1 MIFKLIL
8 SSTLIVFFTLQQAFS
23 LNINVGVKHDVKSI
37 KKAIEMSNAHDT
49 IYVHNGLYREANI
62 IINKPLVMIGV
73 DMPTLDGEKKYEIV
87 SIKSSDVT
95 LKGFRVQRSGRAS
108 LDDPGAI
115 KIYESRNVCIE
126 ENVLYDNFFG
136 IYAQYSKNCIIRNNN
151 IIAFGIDEQNIGN
164 GIHCWKSDS
173 LLIIGN
179 TIQGHRD
186 GIYFEFVTNSVIW
199 RNIAIANV
207 RYGLHFMFSN
217 DDSYISNVFKKNG
230 AGVAVMFTKRVKMIN
245 NVFKDNWGDAA
256 YGLLLKEIS
265 DSYLFNNQFY
275 SNTTAIYMEGAS
287 RINVERNRFVENGW
301 GMKIQASCMDNVIAK
316 NNFEMNTF
324 DVSTNGSLVLNTF
337 DKNYWDK
344 YEGYDLNKDAIGDV
358 SYRPLSLFSVL
369 VETNPSLMIL
379 FKSFIVALLDKSEKI
394 LPTLT
399 PDNFIDNQPMMKPY
413 L

>member
-151 IIAFGIDEQNIGN
+151 IIAFGIDE
-164 GIHCWKSDS
+164 
-173 LLIIGN
+173 
-179 TIQGHRD
+179 
-186 GIYFEFVTNSVIW
+186 
-199 RNIAIANV
+199 
-207 RYGLHFMFSN
+207 
-217 DDSYISNVFKKNG
+217 
-230 AGVAVMFTKRVKMIN
+230 
-245 NVFKDNWGDAA
+245 
-256 YGLLLKEIS
+256 
-265 DSYLFNNQFY
+265 
-275 SNTTAIYMEGAS
+275 
-287 RINVERNRFVENGW
+287 
-301 GMKIQASCMDNVIAK
+301 
-316 NNFEMNTF
+316 
-324 DVSTNGSLVLNTF
+324 
-337 DKNYWDK
+337 
-344 YEGYDLNKDAIGDV
+344 
-358 SYRPLSLFSVL
+358 
-369 VETNPSLMIL
+369 
-379 FKSFIVALLDKSEKI
+379 
-394 LPTLT
+394 
-399 PDNFIDNQPMMKPY
+399 
-413 L
+413 